1 MPLTPHSIDIKTA
14 VYSADFV
21 AFNFISVDM
30 TRQGPNQRL
39 NHAQGKPSKRLWFE
53 RTMALL
59 ALTNLGLVLFDLSY
73 IPGRDFYLKHVPALT
88 QWYGARFK
96 GIESHRTT
104 TAYLNAIQQLE
115 NQVALTGVQ
124 SPEVNQQLQKLQTLS
139 VELIDENPFEAI
151 DKSGTLEQIKNR
163 MRDQM
168 GTDSAKTAL
177 KTFWSQDYLTQAGWN
192 DSITFFRRKIQP
204 LVATNY
210 YRSIGE
216 NGKPVD
222 LFWQIDIWFIGIFA
236 AEFLARTLYL
246 SRRYQGTT
254 WLDAVIWRCYDLLLL
269 LPFWR
274 WLRIIPVLIRLDQS
288 QLIDFQPINNRIVRT
303 VISSVAVELTEM
315 VVIRLIDQ
323 TQELIQQGEV
333 TRWLL
338 KPGRYIDLNGVNETE
353 LIAKHL
359 IDLLVYQVL
368 PQMRPEVEALLRH
381 SVTQVLNSSP
391 VYAGLQR
398 LPGVGSMS
406 NQITQQIV
414 SDLSQTTYQAIRSSL
429 EDETGAALVRQ
440 LVTRFGDIFNTELRQ
455 SHGLEEIE
463 TLTIAWLDEVKVNYV
478 KRLEA
483 TDFESL
489 KAQKKHIYEITQGS
503 RKSN

>member
-1 MPLTPHSIDIKTA
+1 MI
-14 VYSADFV
+14 
-21 AFNFISVDM
+21 
-30 TRQGPNQRL
+30 RQGQNQRL
-39 NHAQGKPSKRLWFE
+39 RAQGKKSQRLWFE
-53 RTMALL
+53 RVMALL
-59 ALTNLGLVLFDLSY
+59 ALINLGLVLFDLSY
-73 IPGRDFYLKHVPALT
+73 IPGRDFYLKHFPVLT
-88 QWYGARFK
+88 EWYGARFK
-96 GIESHRTT
+96 GIEPHRTT
-104 TAYLNAIQQLE
+104 TAYLAAVQQLE
-115 NQVALTGVQ
+115 NQVALTGIQ
-124 SPEVNQQLQKLQTLS
+124 SPEVGQQLQQLQTLS
-139 VELIDENPFEAI
+139 TEIIDENPFEGAN
-151 DKSGTLEQIKNR
+151 KSGTLERIKNR
-163 MRDQM
+163 MRDRM
-168 GTDSAKTAL
+168 GTESAKTAFR
-177 KTFWSQDYLTQAGWN
+177 TFWSQDYLTQAGWDN
-192 DSITFFRRKIQP
+192 SITFFQGDIQP
-204 LVATNY
+204 LITTNY

-246 SRRYQGTT
+246 SRRHKDTT

-274 WLRIIPVLIRLDQS
+274 WLRIIPVLIRLDQAR
-288 QLIDFQPINNRIVRT
+288 LVDFQPINNRIVRT

-323 TQELIQQGEV
+323 IQELIQQGEA

-368 PQMRPEVEALLRH
+368 PQIRPEVEALLHH

-398 LPGVGSMS
+398 LPGVSNMS
-406 NQITQQIV
+406 NQVTQQIV

-429 EDETGAALVRQ
+429 EDETGAALVRE
-440 LVTRFGDIFNTELRQ
+440 LITRFGDVFNTELSQNR
-455 SHGLEEIE
+455 GLEDIE
-463 TLTIAWLDEVKVNYV
+463 TLTVAWLDEVKVNYV
-478 KRLEA
+478 KRLET

-489 KAQKKHIYEITQGS
+489 RAEKKHIYEITQAS
-503 RKSN
+503 RKLN